1 MKKASAYL
9 KGWVIIKQRLHIH
22 IQGLVTN
29 ENIWNGQNG
38 QISTCA
44 VLGECSNYYWFV
56 QQILWGRM
64 CVNTDGA
71 DYSLTQI
78 KSRKSG
84 LIAVRW
90 RAVNLKAVGRKKKK
104 THLPPSFLYLHR
116 VASWLIFSASS
127 STLKLHVTQHYFK
140 ITNTTQLAKNDQQS
154 SEIHIHMFC
163 VKKHQGCDIV
173 SNSVRKYVHVIFFSK
188 IKLAK

>member
-1 MKKASAYL
+1 MCSFGRMQQLLLICSANT
-9 KGWVIIKQRLHIH
+9 VR
-22 IQGLVTN
+22 
-29 ENIWNGQNG
+29 ENV
-38 QISTCA
+38 CK
-44 VLGECSNYYWFV
+44 YR
-56 QQILWGRM
+56 WGRLFFD
-64 CVNTDGA
+64 TDKEQKIRA
-71 DYSLTQI
+71 HCSSL
-78 KSRKSG
+78 KSSEFESG
-84 LIAVRW
+84 W
-90 RAVNLKAVGRKKKK
+90 SKEKK
-104 THLPPSFLYLHR
+104 THTCLPPSSITIVLQADLF
-116 VASWLIFSASS
+116 FSASS